1 VTEVDE
7 KCRQILVVD
16 DEDDVRILMKFILE
30 PLGYL
35 VHTAGD
41 GEEALELLREERVA
55 VVLVDLLMPGMG
67 GRKFLERIA
76 DLPEEGRPVTM
87 VNSAR
92 RLEEIRGEVEGLGV
106 FDIVTKP
113 FDIVEIEKRI
123 ALACSEKLRRLGC

>member
-1 VTEVDE
+1 MTEVDE
-7 KCRQILVVD
+7 KCRQVLVVD
-16 DEDDVRILMKFILE
+16 DEDDVRVLMKFILE
-30 PLGYL
+30 PIGYS

-41 GEEALELLREERVA
+41 GEEALRLLREQQVA

-76 DLPEEGRPVTM
+76 DLPGEERPVTM

-92 RLEEIRGEVEGLGV
+92 RLEEIRGEVEGLDV

-113 FDIVEIEKRI
+113 FDIVEIERRV
-123 ALACSEKLRRLGC
+123 ALACNEKLRRLGC